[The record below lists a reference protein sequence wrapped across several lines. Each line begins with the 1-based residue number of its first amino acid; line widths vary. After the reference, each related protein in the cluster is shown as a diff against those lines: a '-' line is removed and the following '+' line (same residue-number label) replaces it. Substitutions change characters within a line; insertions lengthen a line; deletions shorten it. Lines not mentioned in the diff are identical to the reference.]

1 MSTDTNSQI
10 NNAEGGGTGL
20 KAGSIGTAGIVFFVV
35 AAAAPL
41 AATLGA
47 GPVVFIFGGA
57 GAPAMYLI
65 ASLALLLF
73 AFGFAAMSRYVTNAG
88 GFAALVSWGL
98 GRKAGFA
105 AAGVALLAYLGM
117 FIGISAQFA
126 TFVSDIVSRFFGID
140 LPWQIAFVVGVLII
154 GLLGYRD
161 VKVSAVLL
169 GIMLVLEVLILLVF
183 DFGVI
188 LQGGA
193 AGINL
198 DSFAPQHVFSP
209 TIGLALLFAFAC
221 FVGFEATTIYGEEA
235 RSPKKTVPRATY
247 IAVIVIGVT
256 YTFTM
261 WALAI
266 AYGTDAAQQAAMDDP
281 VGFVLNATTQ
291 YLGPWMTVIM
301 ELLVITS
308 LLAVLLSFQ
317 NTLSRYVYSLGRAG
331 FLSTRLGVTHLKHR
345 SPSRASVVVTV
356 TALVISAVFMFTGAD
371 PFAVLYMW
379 MIGIGT
385 LGVLV
390 LQASG
395 AAAVVVFFRRHPKPV
410 GRWKGFIA
418 PLLGGLMLTFA
429 VLLAITNFGELI
441 GASGAI
447 TVLLPALYLVV
458 IAVGLI
464 IGATRRV
471 DDLRTEHLPE
481 ETAVPTASSSTDSDE
496 RNRA

>member
-1 MSTDTNSQI
+1 MSTETNSQI
-10 NNAEGGGTGL
+10 NTATGGDTGL

-88 GFAALVSWGL
+88 GFAAFVSWGL
-98 GRKAGFA
+98 GRHAGYA
-105 AAGVALLAYLGM
+105 AAGVALLAYFGM

-126 TFVSDIVSRFFGID
+126 TFMSDIAARFFGFD
-140 LPWQIAFVVGVLII
+140 LPWQIAFIVGALII

-183 DFGVI
+183 DFGV
-188 LQGGA
+188 LFQGGA
-193 AGINL
+193 EGVNL
-198 DSFAPQHVFSP
+198 DSFTPHHIFSP
-209 TIGLALLFAFAC
+209 TMGLALLFAFSC
-221 FVGFEATTIYGEEA
+221 FVGFEATTLYGEEA
-235 RSPKKTVPRATY
+235 RTPKKTVPRATY

-256 YTFTM
+256 YTLTM
-261 WALAI
+261 WSLSI
-266 AYGTDAAQQAAMDDP
+266 AYGTDSVQQAAMDDP
-281 VGFVLNATTQ
+281 VSFVLDATTR
-291 YLGPWMTVIM
+291 YLGPWMTVVM
-301 ELLVITS
+301 EVLVITS

-317 NTLSRYVYSLGRAG
+317 NTLSRYVFSLGRAG
-331 FLSTRLGVTHLKHR
+331 FLSKRLGVTHPRHR
-345 SPSRASVVVTV
+345 SPSRASLVVTAI
-356 TALVISAVFMFTGAD
+356 ALIVAVIFMLTGAD
-371 PFAVLYMW
+371 PFSVLFMW

-385 LGVLV
+385 LGVLG
-390 LQASG
+390 LQTAG
-395 AAAVVVFFRRHPKPV
+395 AAAVVAFFRRHPKPV
-410 GRWKGFIA
+410 GWWKSLIA
-418 PLLGGLMLTFA
+418 PLIGGVMLLVA
-429 VLLAITNFGELI
+429 VVLAVTNFGELI
-441 GASGAI
+441 GASGPV
-447 TVLLPALYLVV
+447 TVLLPALYLVS

-464 IGATRRV
+464 VGATRRV

-481 ETAVPTASSSTDSDE
+481 DPDAVDAQPSTQTPE
-496 RNRA
+496 RN